1 MIKPPNITEDEFIAE
16 LLRRYPEL
24 KVETL
29 PNGERVIRG
38 IRLKT
43 PAERAAAKKDKER

>member
-1 MIKPPNITEDEFIAE
+1 MIKPPNMTEDEFIAE
-16 LLRRYPEL
+16 LLRRFPEL

-38 IRLKT
+38 IRLT
-43 PAERAAAKKDKER
+43 CCFSLILQRSL